1 MTNLQHGRVI
11 IALQG
16 ALENGDFRSEQ
27 EREEFCQHL
36 AKTMGESM
44 RQKLLTW
51 RANRIDAEAA

>member
-1 MTNLQHGRVI
+1 MSHGRVL

-36 AKTMGESM
+36 ARTMPESM

-51 RANRIDAEAA
+51 RANKISPQAA